1 MTAWRQWRESPWGR
15 LRYTLAE
22 TNLARHLGPEPLRV
36 LDLAGGDGGDAVPL
50 ALRGHA
56 VTIVDR
62 SADMLVAA
70 KEHADA
76 AGVALDLV
84 EADVAEHGLDGFD
97 VVLCHNLV
105 QHADDATACL
115 ALALA
120 PLRVGGLLSVMALNQ
135 RSAPLLAAIRD
146 TDPVAALAALETDQ
160 SRSVTLDASQ
170 TLHTAE
176 DLGDRLAALGCP
188 VTGHYGIRA
197 FCDYM
202 ADDQSKADPAFFAD
216 LERLELAVTA
226 RPPYPHLARL
236 FQLTGTKLG

>member
-22 TNLARHLGPEPLRV
+22 ANLTRHLGPEPLRV

-50 ALRGHA
+50 ALRGHD

-62 SADMLVAA
+62 SAEMLAGA
-70 KEHADA
+70 KEHAEA
-76 AGVALDLV
+76 VGVSVALV
-84 EADVAEHGLDGFD
+84 EADAADHGLDGFD
-97 VVLCHNLV
+97 VVLCHNLI
-105 QHADDATACL
+105 QYADDVTACL
-115 ALALA
+115 AAALK
-120 PLRVGGLLSVMALNQ
+120 PLRSGGLLSVMAVNKH
-135 RSAPLLAAIRD
+135 SAPLVAAIRE

-160 SRSVTLDASQ
+160 ARSVTFDTTV

-176 DLGDRLAALGCP
+176 DVGDRLAALGCP

-197 FCDYM
+197 FCDYI

-226 RPPYPHLARL
+226 RPPYPHFARL
-236 FQLTGTKLG
+236 FQVTGTKLG